1 MEELRNIR
9 KEGKK
14 TYIAGKRC
22 FIGFLLRGVS
32 RIKNGFGI

>member
-9 KEGKK
+9 KEEK
-14 TYIAGKRC
+14 YIWRENGV
-22 FIGFLLRGVS
+22 LLIFRWCGAS